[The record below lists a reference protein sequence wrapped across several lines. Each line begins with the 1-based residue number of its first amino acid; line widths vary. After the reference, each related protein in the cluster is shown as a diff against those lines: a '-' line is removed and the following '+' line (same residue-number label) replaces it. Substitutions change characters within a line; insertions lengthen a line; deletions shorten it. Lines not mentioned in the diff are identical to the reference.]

1 MHGAERRVYGD
12 GVDCGR
18 KAAIELA
25 EPNVRNVANK
35 SANRLIAMCA
45 VYKVR
50 HAEAILAKWCGQGAQ
65 GHAQWGRKAPRV
77 AMFSVELMCLSA
89 EQTICAL
96 QLDARNQCGD
106 VFSDYSTRCPQ
117 KSRRRNH
124 RFSAI
129 VHIERAK
136 NR

>member
-12 GVDCGR
+12 GADRGR
-18 KAAIELA
+18 NAAIELA
-25 EPNVRNVANK
+25 EPNVRDVASK
-35 SANRLIAMCA
+35 RANGLIAMCA

-50 HAEAILAKWCGQGAQ
+50 HAETILAGGCGQGAQ
-65 GHAQWGRKAPRV
+65 GRAQWGRKALRV
-77 AMFSVELMCLSA
+77 GMFSVELMCLSA

-106 VFSDYSTRCPQ
+106 VFSDSSTRCPQ

-124 RFSAI
+124 RFRAI